1 MAAAKHRGLTK
12 TKSATAG
19 PFKRAIIIV
28 MVLIA
33 ATFGTGQLHLL
44 DLLYATLAGPPDLG
58 PVAYERLTRRATSN
72 DALACP
78 PGECGSANVDI
89 RPPTYAETA
98 NELRQRV
105 RRYFADKGADLVGSD
120 DATLH
125 DRFVARTYFFR
136 FPDTVDVAYFPLDAG
151 HATLA
156 IYSRSQLGSADFGTN
171 LRRVRALI
179 EALGPGS
186 ASAMIDFR
194 RVERS

>member
-1 MAAAKHRGLTK
+1 MAAPKHQRLTK

-19 PFKRAIIIV
+19 PLKRAIIIV

-33 ATFGTGQLHLL
+33 ATFGAGQLQLL
-44 DLLYATLAGPPDLG
+44 DLLYAKLVGPPDLG
-58 PVAYERLTRRATSN
+58 PVAFERLTRRTSGN

-105 RRYFADKGADLVGSD
+105 RRYFADKGAVLVGSD
-120 DATLH
+120 DASLH
-125 DRFVARTYFFR
+125 DRFVARTYFFH
-136 FPDTVDVAYFPLDAG
+136 FPDTVDVAYFPVDAN

-156 IYSRSQLGSADFGTN
+156 IYSRSQLGSGDFGTN

-186 ASAMIDFR
+186 ASAMIELPR
-194 RVERS
+194 G